1 MISTNAI
8 RKIEYGD
15 FQTPELFARKVCQ
28 KIHDIYKLSP
38 SIILEPTFGIGN
50 FFPGIISTFPQPFK
64 LFGIEINSDYYNIA
78 QQTISKLTP
87 NNIQHQNIQIKLFND
102 DIFSFNYDK
111 IKDSLSTDNHLL
123 IIGNPPWV
131 TNSQLS
137 SLNSNNIPNKTNQK
151 ALCGLDAITGKANFD
166 IGEYII
172 TSLLCEFSN
181 FNCFL
186 AMICKLTVAKNII
199 RDLSA
204 YNLSINIADVYVFKA
219 TDVFNINCDVC
230 LFVTQLGNDH
240 KKVCSVYDFDT
251 NKKIRTFGWLNG
263 SFYSNFNGQEK
274 SAFDGKCQLEWR
286 QGIKHDC
293 VKVMEFMSSDEVYFQ
308 NLLKE
313 VHSFTMGRYIFP
325 LIKSSDIKSF
335 YITKTRKYVLV
346 PQSRVNEETS
356 IIKHIEPNVWDYL
369 QNHKNYFQARRSLI
383 YKNSPEFSIFGVGDY
398 SFSKIKIGVSGFY
411 KEPIFSLIIGQYPIM
426 LDDTCYFLSFND
438 LNDAIITLSLLN
450 SKECNS
456 FLKNIAFLESK
467 RPFTKE
473 ILQMIDL
480 YKLSEAVSFETISQ
494 FIFDNLNSYTISIED
509 FINFKERFKMLQ
521 EQRLF

>member
-1 MISTNAI
+1 LISTDSI

-28 KIHDIYKLSP
+28 KIYAEYKLSP

-50 FFPGIISTFPQPFK
+50 FFSGIISTFPKPFQIY
-64 LFGIEINSDYYNIA
+64 GVEINTDYCKIA
-78 QQTISKLTP
+78 QQTITKLSS
-87 NNIQHQNIQIKLFND
+87 QNIQINLFND

-111 IKDSLSTDNHLL
+111 IKDSLSTDKPLL

-137 SLNSNNIPNKTNQK
+137 SLNSRNIPHKTNQK
-151 ALCGLDAITGKANFD
+151 ALPGLDAITGKANFD
-166 IGEYII
+166 IGEFII
-172 TSLLCEFSN
+172 ISLLREFYN

-186 AMICKLTVAKNII
+186 AMLCKFTVAKNII
-199 RDLSA
+199 RDLSS
-204 YNLSINIADVYVFKA
+204 YNLSLNIADVFILKA
-219 TDVFNINCDVC
+219 VDVFNINCDVC
-230 LFVTQLGNDH
+230 LLVVQLGNDN
-240 KKVCSVYDFDT
+240 KKICSVYDFDT
-251 NKKIRTFGWLNG
+251 NKKIRTFGWSKG
-263 SFYSNFNGQEK
+263 SFYSILNGQEK

-293 VKVMEFMSSDEVYFQ
+293 VKVMEFISSDEVHFQ
-308 NLLKE
+308 NLLNE
-313 VHSFTMGRYIFP
+313 VNCFTIGRYIFP
-325 LIKSSDIKSF
+325 LLKSSDIKSF
-335 YITKTRKYVLV
+335 YISKTRKYVLV

-356 IIKHIEPNVWDYL
+356 IIQYIEPNIWEYL
-369 QNHKNYFQARRSLI
+369 QSHKQYFQARRSSI

-411 KEPIFSLIIGQYPIM
+411 KEPLFSLISGQYPIM
-426 LDDTCYFLSFND
+426 LDDTCYFLSFDN
-438 LNDAIITLSLLN
+438 LSDAIIVLSLLN
-450 SKECNS
+450 SKECNF

-473 ILQMIDL
+473 ILQRIDL

-494 FIFDNLNSYTISIED
+494 FLLDNLNNYTISITD
-509 FINFKERFKMLQ
+509 FINFKERFKPRKYP
-521 EQRLF
+521 RLF